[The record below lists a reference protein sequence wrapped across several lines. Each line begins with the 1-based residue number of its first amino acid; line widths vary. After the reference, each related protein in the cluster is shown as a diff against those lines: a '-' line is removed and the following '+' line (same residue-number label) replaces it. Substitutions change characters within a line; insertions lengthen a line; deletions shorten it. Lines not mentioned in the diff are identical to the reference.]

1 MNLIVNIK
9 RIFVIIL
16 YLFTVVHTNKFIS
29 DSTNSSPLL
38 SEPIVTYGFVIVIS
52 ILLVIIIYYNSK
64 SDMFDVIRLLIIFI
78 LTVIMSSIIVD
89 NSIVNITMNLLL
101 SVMLSKYINIEVRD
115 STFLWMN
122 MWTFFAY
129 STFIMFVFLG
139 LLNGFLTMIFSVL
152 MINILILEQEKIEKK
167 PTFIKKYV
175 RFEIMIFFIGIN
187 ILFFA
192 QNFLGRI

>member
-38 SEPIVTYGFVIVIS
+38 SESIVTYGFVIVIS